1 MDTLIQQVFFEHSYV
16 ARTVQSVK
24 YKCCFGT
31 KIQVEVESDS
41 NQKYL
46 VMLDGENDEKKQG
59 RRGVGSLKVYFQVI
73 MFCM

>member
-46 VMLDGENDEKKQG
+46 V
-59 RRGVGSLKVYFQVI
+59 
-73 MFCM
+73 C